1 MTTNVTIYKEEKK
14 GVLMIPRA
22 AVIKE
27 ENSRFVFVKQT
38 DGTFKKRAIKTGV
51 QNGSEMEVVSGLNE
65 GDTIGISK

>member
-1 MTTNVTIYKEEKK
+1 MTTNVTIYQEEKK

-27 ENSRFVFVKQT
+27 ENSRFVLVKQA
-38 DGTFKKRAIKTGV
+38 DGAFEKRAIKTGV
-51 QNGSEMEVVSGLNE
+51 QSGSEIEVVSGLNE